1 MDDKELKNL
10 NLDDSQS
17 EMIVPDV
24 PELAADEQDSDALTA
39 TPESGP
45 ALSIVLKARG
55 RAFTAAMMSIAGTR
69 QRSGR
74 LWLTLLATFIVIAL
88 LIVQVFYRH
97 RELNLGYAL
106 SASIAEREALHEEN
120 RKLRIELRVLSSR
133 ERLEPIALRQLG
145 MRPPRPEQIFFAPKT
160 DAKAGHVSDPH
171 RRLDGLDRVKLIVE
185 E

>member
-1 MDDKELKNL
+1 MDDKDLQNL
-10 NLDDSQS
+10 NIDDSHCDML
-17 EMIVPDV
+17 ELEA
-24 PELAADEQDSDALTA
+24 PESLTESQDGDDFEL
-39 TPESGP
+39 TPEPAP
-45 ALSIVLKARG
+45 ALSLVLKARG
-55 RAFTAAMMSIAGTR
+55 RAFTQAMMSIAGTR

-74 LWLTLLATFIVIAL
+74 LWLTLLATFIIIAL

-120 RKLRIELRVLSSR
+120 RKLRIELRILSSR

-160 DAKAGHVSDPH
+160 DNKVRHEGSPN